1 MPQDRER
8 TQTLASAVRRKYPD
22 AYLNIPDSELEVLVL
37 KKYPGKY
44 DHVPLTVPPGQNVE
58 EFEQYQKN
66 RARGFRPRRT
76 VGGTLK
82 DMLVTAG
89 SQTVGA
95 LYGTPVALADIATS
109 IAGRGTPV
117 GDFVA
122 RTPTPGYSQGA
133 SIQERQRLF
142 ESFYSP
148 AEQYASREVGEA
160 EGVRE
165 TLEAVKRNPSVI
177 PHTVVGALPH
187 MLTGAGIA
195 RGAVTTVGKVAPK
208 AAAWFRPV
216 APALGEGV
224 VSGAQTAAQ
233 IKDQMGELTPGQAG
247 LAAGSGLLTG
257 VFTRIGGR
265 IARNMGVA
273 DIDSVLAGV
282 QTDSG
287 LRRHV
292 VNRILIG
299 MVQEGVLEELPQSMQ
314 EQVAQNLATG
324 QPLST
329 GVSQAGVLGLFTG
342 LILGGGT
349 QMMMR
354 RPTQPITPPAQLPA
368 PLEVR
373 KDAQQPVI
381 EISETE
387 TAAPPPDVT
396 LETGPEV
403 TTPAPEGV
411 PAPPVTPV
419 KPEVPVGEPV
429 TLAAPPDAP
438 TVPVPPIVTEPGT
451 EPTPTPTEPSPVK
464 LKVNDIVTIMM
475 PTLQWK
481 RQEGGGMSRHV
492 VQHKKTGY
500 VWHIRDDGLVEV
512 RLQGE
517 GGIVTKP
524 ENEFTFTGKTRSQ
537 FGKSMETEAPPVT
550 KPTPTVPV
558 PPIVTEPM
566 PTEPAFRRGIDPYP
580 VQTEPFK
587 RETKPTPRLEAPGVR
602 EELERMADEMGE
614 FQYERSILIGGQFD
628 DPDVSAAGATEV
640 QRISMG
646 RNADV
651 WRNILSE
658 SPYNRSSKK
667 GKKLASE
674 SEASQGTV
682 VEALETLRETGIIHN
697 NLAEGA
703 LRVAE
708 MRVANNYATISRP
721 QLSGSVRQME
731 EETAVNRLT
740 TAKTSQEVAYATH
753 ATWRKAEERLVEIE
767 QDTKADL
774 DFEAVGIAR
783 QAAKKAKGYFEY
795 ANRMRQQ
802 DISNLSEE
810 QRSQVEALPPPSE
823 GDPTMGEK
831 ISRSQRE
838 KDSIDFETAKEAR
851 RVANVSSGRL
861 ASAEKRR
868 ADKNINIARYAESQI
883 SQFDAEH
890 QQDLVAYEA
899 AVANITPEQ
908 RAQLEGETGVQTA
921 GEAAAQ
927 QPPLL
932 PEDAAAKGQFRKPAP
947 RGLDAPLVTRPA
959 MTVETILPA
968 EFPELLVL
976 AKELLGDTPSV
987 MKKIRGK
994 GVKGVFRGRLDNPT
1008 IELLTDLFEKGN
1020 EFQLEATLAH
1030 EIGHLV
1036 DWLPQKTLAR
1046 GNLLGRLQSLRKFMR
1061 REFSVH
1067 KPMTQ
1072 PGSRG
1077 EEGFMLEPAGRV
1089 IQNKDILA
1097 ELKAFSL
1104 KWRPWNP
1111 EKASAKTRA
1120 YRNQARELYADALSG
1135 LLIAPQELQ
1144 AEAPLFFQTFFDLLD
1159 AKPQVK
1165 KQYWALQEWLR
1176 KPEVDRL
1183 AARAERHEA
1192 GFVKGETKRQELF
1205 EKDLERKSFARSP
1218 FQLWR
1223 RGKSEVIELQ
1233 TPLTDFYRE
1242 HNIPAEEW
1250 LDHLNNEIQY
1260 LGGKRK
1266 AFTDEYML
1274 PIVHAIEPTVG
1285 MEAFGR
1291 ALIYKRITDGDRQN
1305 IANPYGINPENAAK
1319 QYAHLKDQL
1328 GPANTK
1334 ILETQ
1339 LARFQEMVQSVTEQ
1353 AYKGGLLSKKLYESM
1368 KKNPAYAT
1376 FSVVDHIERDISPQI
1391 YGQKGTLR
1399 EIENPAFATYQKLM
1413 KTLAWIARSDSNR
1426 QIATQLAKI
1435 DPEAMEKAT
1444 VDQTTTN
1451 KFGVVRSFMPAP
1463 PGKGLIRF
1471 MEDGV
1476 AQGYYAEEYLA
1487 KAVNYQS
1494 PEFNSSILDVIT
1506 LANTQ
1511 LFKPLFTMVNIGF
1524 MGSNSVRD
1532 WFRFW
1537 RNNPTMTVRRSLRRY
1552 IQALPM
1558 AKIRAFGVP
1567 KNPTRQQ
1574 LEAAMGLHE
1583 ARKAGMIAESWNQH
1597 IEGQRKGDRDIDAL
1611 MREVKTP
1618 ELQEPAPHALLK
1630 PFAALYDTIF
1640 KVGTFVETLAKA
1652 GQLYELTAKKTAA
1665 GVPFPQAVSEITPQE
1680 RQHLRRDVGSPD
1692 FLGIAGWKEVTN
1704 NIWIYSYASTQGKRS
1719 DLRMALDGSYPKT
1732 MGITSWWWKTIGA
1745 TVVPKAFIAA
1755 AMYGMFGD
1763 EIRRVYE
1770 RMTEYDR
1777 KHYTPIPLSWSPFT
1791 GPVTYFRM
1799 PTGDSDRVIGSLVYS
1814 LLMSGKEGHSLTKT
1828 LMSILRTGTDQFPS
1842 VTPSVGILPPLAK
1855 MVTGE
1860 NPRDPFRDRDI
1871 LTQRE
1876 QEARGWPAWKKFF
1889 GWGFQF
1895 LGGST
1900 FYKFYPGERLPERRT
1915 PTQRFLELPF
1925 VSSHLG
1931 RFIRSTD
1938 YGDTE
1943 RLRKVRGPER
1953 KATARG
1959 LTEEDRLIYEV
1970 VESIQRGRRVNDRR
1984 LKRMA
1989 RSIAARA
1996 WPDDPR
2002 RGRERYESGTVE
2014 DRLKRA
2020 ISRGTGGRW
2029 EQENLGARSKRERA
2043 IIRRDFRESMG
2054 R

>member
-1 MPQDRER
+1 
-8 TQTLASAVRRKYPD
+8 
-22 AYLNIPDSELEVLVL
+22 
-37 KKYPGKY
+37 
-44 DHVPLTVPPGQNVE
+44 
-58 EFEQYQKN
+58 
-66 RARGFRPRRT
+66 
-76 VGGTLK
+76 
-82 DMLVTAG
+82 
-89 SQTVGA
+89 
-95 LYGTPVALADIATS
+95 
-109 IAGRGTPV
+109 
-117 GDFVA
+117 
-122 RTPTPGYSQGA
+122 
-133 SIQERQRLF
+133 
-142 ESFYSP
+142 
-148 AEQYASREVGEA
+148 
-160 EGVRE
+160 
-165 TLEAVKRNPSVI
+165 
-177 PHTVVGALPH
+177 
-187 MLTGAGIA
+187 
-195 RGAVTTVGKVAPK
+195 
-208 AAAWFRPV
+208 
-216 APALGEGV
+216 
-224 VSGAQTAAQ
+224 
-233 IKDQMGELTPGQAG
+233 
-247 LAAGSGLLTG
+247 
-257 VFTRIGGR
+257 
-265 IARNMGVA
+265 
-273 DIDSVLAGV
+273 
-282 QTDSG
+282 
-287 LRRHV
+287 
-292 VNRILIG
+292 
-299 MVQEGVLEELPQSMQ
+299 
-314 EQVAQNLATG
+314 
-324 QPLST
+324 
-329 GVSQAGVLGLFTG
+329 
-342 LILGGGT
+342 
-349 QMMMR
+349 
-354 RPTQPITPPAQLPA
+354 
-368 PLEVR
+368 
-373 KDAQQPVI
+373 
-381 EISETE
+381 
-387 TAAPPPDVT
+387 
-396 LETGPEV
+396 
-403 TTPAPEGV
+403 
-411 PAPPVTPV
+411 
-419 KPEVPVGEPV
+419 
-429 TLAAPPDAP
+429 
-438 TVPVPPIVTEPGT
+438 
-451 EPTPTPTEPSPVK
+451 
-464 LKVNDIVTIMM
+464 
-475 PTLQWK
+475 
-481 RQEGGGMSRHV
+481 
-492 VQHKKTGY
+492 
-500 VWHIRDDGLVEV
+500 
-512 RLQGE
+512 
-517 GGIVTKP
+517 
-524 ENEFTFTGKTRSQ
+524 
-537 FGKSMETEAPPVT
+537 ME
-550 KPTPTVPV
+550 
-558 PPIVTEPM
+558 
-566 PTEPAFRRGIDPYP
+566 
-580 VQTEPFK
+580 
-587 RETKPTPRLEAPGVR
+587 
-602 EELERMADEMGE
+602 DEMGQ
-614 FQYERSILIGGQFD
+614 FQYDRSLLIGGQFSD
-628 DPDVSAAGATEV
+628 DPTTEV

-646 RNADV
+646 QNADV
-651 WRNILSE
+651 WTDILSE

-667 GKKLASE
+667 GKKLASKT
-674 SEASQGTV
+674 EAAQKV
-682 VEALETLRETGIIHN
+682 VAGALATMTETGIIHN

-708 MRVANNYATISRP
+708 MRVANNYEGLSQP
-721 QLSGSVRQME
+721 QLPASSRQMKE
-731 EETAVNRLT
+731 EAAVDRLLEEPSATPGTEADIAAAETTQQAAY
-740 TAKTSQEVAYATH
+740 TAH
-753 ATWRKAEERLVEIE
+753 ATFLAADQRLQKLEQAE
-767 QDTKADL
+767 K
-774 DFEAVGIAR
+774 EAVGEAR
-783 QAAKKAKGYFEY
+783 LATEESVAEHSALRQSWDKAKKDLKS
-795 ANRMRQQ
+795 ANRMRE
-802 DISNLSEE
+802 IALSK
-810 QRSQVEALPPPSE
+810 L
-823 GDPTMGEK
+823 
-831 ISRSQRE
+831 SR
-838 KDSIDFETAKEAR
+838 
-851 RVANVSSGRL
+851 
-861 ASAEKRR
+861 
-868 ADKNINIARYAESQI
+868 
-883 SQFDAEH
+883 
-890 QQDLVAYEA
+890 
-899 AVANITPEQ
+899 EQ
-908 RAQLEGETGVQTA
+908 RAQVEAIPPPSAGAVPTADVLETGEVQPRIPEAAQVRETDISTPPVSEAPFALEGETGVPTA
-921 GEAAAQ
+921 GETAAQ

-932 PEDAAAKGQFRKPAP
+932 PEDAAAEGQFRKPAP
-947 RGLDAPLVTRPA
+947 RGLDAPIVTRPA

-987 MKKIRGK
+987 MNKIRGK

-1192 GFVKGETKRQELF
+1192 GFAKGETKRQELF
-1205 EKDLERKSFARSP
+1205 EKALERKRLELSP
-1218 FQLWR
+1218 SQLGR
-1223 RGKSEVIELQ
+1223 RAKSELIELQ

-1242 HNIPAEEW
+1242 HNIPVEEW
-1250 LDHLNNEIQY
+1250 LDYLNNEIQY
-1260 LGGKRK
+1260 LGGPRK

-1319 QYAHLKDQL
+1319 QYAHLKDRL
-1328 GPANTK
+1328 GTANTK
-1334 ILETQ
+1334 ILETE
-1339 LARFQEMVQSVTEQ
+1339 LVRFQEMVRSVTEQ
-1353 AYKGGLLSKKLYESM
+1353 AYKAGLYSEKLYESM
-1368 KKNPAYAT
+1368 QKNPAYAM
-1376 FSVVDHIERDISPQI
+1376 FSVVDHIEQDIAPQI

-1399 EIENPAFATYQKLM
+1399 EIENPAFATYQKLIG
-1413 KTLAWIARSDSNR
+1413 TLAWIARSDSNR
-1426 QIATQLAKI
+1426 RIATQLAKI

-1444 VDQTTTN
+1444 VNQTTTN
-1451 KFGVVRSFMPAP
+1451 KFGVVRSFKPAP

-1487 KAVNYQS
+1487 RAVNYQS

-1532 WFRFW
+1532 WWRFYK
-1537 RNNPTMTVRRSLRRY
+1537 NNPTMTVRRSLRRY

-1558 AKIRAFGVP
+1558 AKIRAFGLS

-1630 PFAALYDTIF
+1630 PFAAVYDTIF

-1665 GVPFPQAVSEITPQE
+1665 GVPFPQAVSEIPPQE
-1680 RQHLRRDVGSPD
+1680 RQHLRRHVGSPD
-1692 FLGIAGWKEVTN
+1692 FLSISGWKEVTN
-1704 NIWIYSYASTQGKRS
+1704 NIWIYSHASTQGKRS
-1719 DLRMALDGSYPKT
+1719 DLEMALDGSYPKT

-1745 TVVPKAFIAA
+1745 TVFPKAFIAA

-1763 EIRRVYE
+1763 EARRVYE

-1777 KHYTPIPLSWSPFT
+1777 KHYTPIPLSWSPLT

-1799 PTGDSDRVIGSLVYS
+1799 PTGDSDRIIGALVYS
-1814 LLMSGKEGHSLTKT
+1814 VLMSGKEGHSLTKT
-1828 LMSILRTGTDQFPS
+1828 LMSILNIGADQFPS

-1953 KATARG
+1953 QATARG
-1959 LTEEDRLIYEV
+1959 LTAEDRLINEV
-1970 VESIQRGRRVNDRR
+1970 VESVQGGRRVNDRR
-1984 LKRMA
+1984 LKRLA

-2029 EQENLGARSKRERA
+2029 EQEDLGARSKRERA
-2043 IIRRDFRESMG
+2043 IIQRDFRESMG